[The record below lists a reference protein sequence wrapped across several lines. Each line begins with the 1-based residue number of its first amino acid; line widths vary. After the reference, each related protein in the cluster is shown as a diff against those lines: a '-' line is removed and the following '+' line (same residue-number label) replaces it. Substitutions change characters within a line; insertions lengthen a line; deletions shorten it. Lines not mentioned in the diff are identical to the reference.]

1 MFPELNIK
9 QFLEFL
15 LFSTSVL
22 FYVRQHGKI
31 SLIRFQYIRLK
42 LKGKK
47 LVWSFKI
54 TQNGS
59 MIGGTQNLKV
69 FAIIKLKI

>member
-31 SLIRFQYIRLK
+31 SLRFQYRRLK